1 MCCTV
6 VLLRITAGL
15 LINFKSYCLSCG
27 KHSGFHMSDMA
38 KFTATK
44 FDGIFYYKFTI
55 CSLDYTSITF
65 LSTHGSVKWC
75 FSYKY
80 STFLTFHQRSYDF
93 FFCCE
98 NCDLGI
104 ICEVIVSF
112 ELCRYIDI
120 DLIIYGSVSSHVVGH
135 FTCSTCFDSL
145 RFHCFLEAVFVDS
158 VTLFLKDLFGE
169 IKRESV
175 SIVQFECIFSGKG
188 FYSGCFH
195 LFFHVCK
202 DAETLVDGLVELV
215 LFVCQDFEDELFLFF
230 QFRISCFGSVD
241 HFCTEFCKESS
252 LDSQKT
258 SMTCCTTDQTTKYI
272 STSFVGRHDTIGDHK
287 CCGTDMVCDQTDG
300 YVILIVLL
308 IFLAC
313 DLAYQVTKCTDGIY
327 IKDRVNILNNN
338 CQTLKTHTCIDVLL
352 FQGCIVSVSIVLKL
366 SEYVIP
372 YFHVTV
378 AVAAYSTAR
387 FSAAIFLSTVIV
399 DLRTWTARTCAM
411 LPEVIFLTETED
423 SVCRDSDFF
432 IPDVECFIILQI
444 Y

>member
-1 MCCTV
+1 
-6 VLLRITAGL
+6 
-15 LINFKSYCLSCG
+15 
-27 KHSGFHMSDMA
+27 MSDMA

-65 LSTHGSVKWC
+65 LSTHGSVEWC

-230 QFRISCFGSVD
+230 QFRISCFGTND
-241 HFCTEFCKESS
+241 HFFT
-252 LDSQKT
+252 
-258 SMTCCTTDQTTKYI
+258 
-272 STSFVGRHDTIGDHK
+272 
-287 CCGTDMVCDQTDG
+287 
-300 YVILIVLL
+300 
-308 IFLAC
+308 
-313 DLAYQVTKCTDGIY
+313 
-327 IKDRVNILNNN
+327 
-338 CQTLKTHTCIDVLL
+338 
-352 FQGCIVSVSIVLKL
+352 
-366 SEYVIP
+366 
-372 YFHVTV
+372 
-378 AVAAYSTAR
+378 
-387 FSAAIFLSTVIV
+387 
-399 DLRTWTARTCAM
+399 
-411 LPEVIFLTETED
+411 
-423 SVCRDSDFF
+423 
-432 IPDVECFIILQI
+432 
-444 Y
+444 